1 MGYIKKQ
8 INKLIKKS
16 GSKAKARRESE
27 DWFNAGIKSNSI
39 KEAHVTRDRFLPG
52 KIYVF
57 EYKPITEDLPWFD
70 RNPVVLAI
78 EQVGNNDL
86 GVNLNLLPVE
96 FKEKLLDRLYDMM
109 EGQIKSAT
117 AGKRAGDARIQKPLR
132 ITYEGMKA
140 FLQSEGYEFAIRQYI
155 PSRKINQAVVSYEKW
170 PQIILCDFIELE
182 GTSIQM
188 VKKWF
193 KENRNK

>member
-1 MGYIKKQ
+1 MGYINKQ
-8 INKLIKKS
+8 IKELIKGS
-16 GSKAKARRESE
+16 GSKARARKASE
-27 DWFNAGIKSNSI
+27 DWFKNASKSMKTN
-39 KEAHVTRDRFLPG
+39 EVLTTRDRFLPG

-96 FKEKLLDRLYDMM
+96 FKEKLLDKLFDMM

-117 AGKRAGDARIQKPLR
+117 AGKRSDHAIIQKPLR

-140 FLQSEGYEFAIRQYI
+140 FLQSEGYEFALRQYI
-155 PSRKINQAVVSYEKW
+155 PSRKIKQAVVSYEKW

-182 GTSIQM
+182 GTTIQM
-188 VKKWF
+188 IKRWF